1 MFGSRRQRGKQA
13 RALRIYF
20 ATDLHGSDV
29 CFRKFLAAAKVYEAD
44 VIILGGD
51 FAGKGLVPV
60 LSQNGS
66 LTAEVRGE
74 RVTVPQAEW
83 DRLEAEVNRAG
94 FYPVRMDAGQLAVLN
109 DDPEALD
116 RLFRAEIAARMQRW
130 CDLAAERLDPRVRC
144 IITPGNDDPVEADPV
159 LAAHPRVECPELEL
173 CDLGPVSMASLG
185 VVPYTPWDTEREC
198 SEEELGKQISQMLDQ
213 LPEGRNAI
221 LNVHCPPYASGLD
234 DAPELDAT
242 LKPVIRG
249 GRPSIVPVGSHA
261 VREAIKRY
269 QPVVGLHGHIH
280 ESRGAQKI
288 GRTLCVNPGS
298 DYSSGVLRGAVVDIA
313 EDGTCLDFL
322 LTTG

>member
-1 MFGSRRQRGKQA
+1 MLGSRRQRGKKT
-13 RALRIYF
+13 RALRIFF

-44 VIILGGD
+44 VLILGGD

-60 LSQNGS
+60 LGQDGS
-66 LTAEVRGE
+66 WSARVHGQS
-74 RVTVPQAEW
+74 VTVPAAEW
-83 DRLEAEVNRAG
+83 DRLASEVNRVG
-94 FYPVRMDAGQLAVLN
+94 FYPVRMEAGEVAALN
-109 DDPEALD
+109 DDPDALD
-116 RLFRAEIAARMQRW
+116 RLFRTEISAQMQRW
-130 CDLAAERLDPRVRC
+130 CDLAAQRLDPAVRC
-144 IITPGNDDPVEADPV
+144 IITPGNDDPVDADAV

-173 CDLGPVSMASLG
+173 CDLGPVTMASLG
-185 VVPYTPWDTEREC
+185 VVPTTPWDTEREC
-198 SEEELGKQISQMLDQ
+198 TEDELGKQISEMLDQ
-213 LPEGRNAI
+213 VPEGRNSI

-261 VREAIKRY
+261 VREAIRRY